1 MNKSLL
7 SFLFFTIFICSY
19 EIYTKTNRSERYFK
33 EMQKYRD
40 MYNETMTDLSF
51 CYSEMANETHKLT
64 NSNRELYKLRT
75 WIRECKPI
83 CRGERK

>member
-1 MNKSLL
+1 MKISTHILYIIVIVSVLSVKYKEANKSEKYL
-7 SFLFFTIFICSY
+7 
-19 EIYTKTNRSERYFK
+19 K
-33 EMQKYRD
+33 EVQKYRD

-51 CYSEMANETHKLT
+51 CYSEMADETHKLT

-83 CRGERK
+83 CRGEKQ